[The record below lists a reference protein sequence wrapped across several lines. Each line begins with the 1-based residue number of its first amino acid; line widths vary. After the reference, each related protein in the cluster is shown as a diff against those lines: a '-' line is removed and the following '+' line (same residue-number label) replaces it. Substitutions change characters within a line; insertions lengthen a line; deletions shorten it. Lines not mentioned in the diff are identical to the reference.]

1 MKRLIAVVLVCLLCA
16 TSAFAAEWP
25 EGLGPDQPLPGVR
38 KLDLTKEMGYCYTFP
53 KPGLEVSH
61 FCNVLEIYLPRED
74 IELGQGHAH
83 LYDSTDT
90 EIADIDFANPEQVL
104 LRTQEEAELAAKKW
118 GGGVCIEMNLPV
130 SLKFDESYYVLMDL
144 NCFTACDG
152 KISNYDL
159 AKPDQWTPILQG
171 DFGIGGLFYCA
182 PPEPQEAEEGA
193 EEATEATEAPEDQN
207 PEDAAEPMGEP
218 KYNPV
223 VGDMIHFDLLL
234 GGDAKTAVVF
244 SENDSVFFE
253 KIDYTESGHVTGTV
267 TKDALD
273 WGVVFLDENDEALQV
288 IKPAWTAQGAD
299 QNVGQD
305 AGQAE
310 AGQDAGQEAEQSA
323 EQDAEQEAEQD
334 AAQAD

>member
-1 MKRLIAVVLVCLLCA
+1 MKRLLAMVLVGLFCA
-16 TSAFAAEWP
+16 TGALAAEWG

-38 KLDLTKEMGYCYTFP
+38 KLDLNKEMGYSYTYP
-53 KPGLEVSH
+53 RPGLEVSYY
-61 FCNVLEIYLPRED
+61 CNVLEIYLPRED
-74 IELGQGHAH
+74 IALGDGHAH
-83 LYDSTDT
+83 LYDSTG
-90 EIADIDFANPEQVL
+90 EVADIDFANPDQVQ
-104 LRTQEEAELAAKKW
+104 LRFQQENELEAKKW
-118 GGGVCIEMNLPV
+118 GSGVCIEMYLPV
-130 SLKFDESYYVLMDL
+130 SLKFGESYYVLMDL

-193 EEATEATEAPEDQN
+193 EEATEAPEDQN
-207 PEDAAEPMGEP
+207 PEDAEAAEPMGEP

-310 AGQDAGQEAEQSA
+310 AGQDAGQEAEQ
-323 EQDAEQEAEQD
+323 DAEQEAEQD

>member
-130 SLKFDESYYVLMDL
+130 SLKFNESYYVLMDL
-144 NCFTACDG
+144 NCFTAG
-152 KISNYDL
+152 ENRISNYDL
-159 AKPDQWTPILQG
+159 TAKEQWTPTLSG
-171 DFGIGGLFYCA
+171 DYGISGLFYFTPSTPA
-182 PPEPQEAEEGA
+182 GA
-193 EEATEATEAPEDQN
+193 EATEGPTEAPTEAPAGEESPDEGTN
-207 PEDAAEPMGEP
+207 TTTEEEPVEEELGEP
-218 KYNPV
+218 KYHPV
-223 VGDMIHFDLLL
+223 TGDKIHFDLVL

-244 SENDSVFFE
+244 SENDSVDF
-253 KIDYTESGHVTGTV
+253 KQLDYTESCALTGTV
-267 TKDALD
+267 TKDELD
-273 WGVVFLDENDEALQV
+273 WGVVFLDDKDEVLRV
-288 IKPAWTAQGAD
+288 IKPK
-299 QNVGQD
+299 
-305 AGQAE
+305 
-310 AGQDAGQEAEQSA
+310 SA
-323 EQDAEQEAEQD
+323 S
-334 AAQAD
+334 

>member
-1 MKRLIAVVLVCLLCA
+1 MKRLLAMVLVGLFCA
-16 TSAFAAEWP
+16 TGALAAEWG

-38 KLDLTKEMGYCYTFP
+38 KLDLNKEMGYSYTYP
-53 KPGLEVSH
+53 RPGLEVSYY
-61 FCNVLEIYLPRED
+61 CNVLEIYLPRED
-74 IELGQGHAH
+74 IALGDGHAH
-83 LYDSTDT
+83 LYDSTG
-90 EIADIDFANPEQVL
+90 EVADIDFANPDQVQ
-104 LRTQEEAELAAKKW
+104 LRFQQENELEAKKW
-118 GGGVCIEMNLPV
+118 GSGVCIEMYLPV
-130 SLKFDESYYVLMDL
+130 SLKFGESYYVLMDL

-193 EEATEATEAPEDQN
+193 EEATEAPEDQN

-273 WGVVFLDENDEALQV
+273 WGVVFLDEKDEALQV

-310 AGQDAGQEAEQSA
+310 AGQDAGQEAGQDA
-323 EQDAEQEAEQD
+323 EQGAEQEAEQD